1 MSAQLVDLRSDTVTH
16 PTSAMREAMARAEVG
31 DDGNREDPTVER
43 LEQMAAERLGKE
55 AAVLVVSGTMGNLV
69 GVLAQTDRGDNVIV
83 GDHCHPSLS
92 ESAGISVYGGVN
104 PLEIPTDKGRMRPA
118 DVRSVIRGAANDG
131 GGRTTLLCLENTHN
145 KQNGT
150 PLAPEDVRS
159 VSRVAHEHGL
169 RVHVDGARLF
179 NAAVALSV
187 PARKLV
193 ADVDSVSFCLSK
205 GLSCP
210 VGSLLC
216 GDQSFVERAR
226 VVRKLVGGT
235 MRQSG
240 VIAAAGIV
248 ALEQMIDRLSED
260 HENAQRL
267 AKGLEG
273 LPGMYIDPAEM
284 PTNLVFVDLDPTMI
298 SGDVFSGC
306 LETEGVL
313 VGGGQR
319 PRLVTHYGIRH
330 DEIDFAIA
338 AIRRVIEEAYSSA
351 AA

>member
-1 MSAQLVDLRSDTVTH
+1 MSAQLIDLRSDTVTH
-16 PTSAMREAMARAEVG
+16 PTSAMREAMAQAEVG
-31 DDGNREDPTVER
+31 DDGHGEDPTVER
-43 LEQMAAERLGKE
+43 LEQMAAERLGKD

-69 GVLAQTDRGDNVIV
+69 GVLAQTNPGDNVIV

-92 ESAGISVYGGVN
+92 ESAGISVYGRVTPVG
-104 PLEIPTDKGRMRPA
+104 IPTDKGRMRPT
-118 DVRSVIRGAANDG
+118 DVRSAIRGAANDG

-150 PLAPEDVRS
+150 PLAPEDVSS
-159 VSRVAHEHGL
+159 VSEVAHEHGL

-179 NAAVALSV
+179 NAAVALGV

-216 GDQSFVERAR
+216 GDRSFVERAR

-267 AKGLEG
+267 AKGLED
-273 LPGMYIDPAEM
+273 LPGMCINPAEM

-298 SGDVFSGC
+298 SGDAFSRS
-306 LETEGVL
+306 LEIEGVL

-319 PRLVTHYGIRH
+319 PRLVTHYGITQ

-338 AIRRVIEEAYSSA
+338 AIRRVTEEAQSSA